1 MINLFVGGVRMS
13 TDLASPYYS
22 ATLAETIKKFDIE
35 LDAFQAIQKK
45 QLRSYYL
52 NVLQIPTMRLVCY
65 LATSLVILAHNRYV
79 LGVSALA
86 PVYSFLMVSMV
97 YSGVSWA
104 VLFLYYRKVKW
115 IHLGDLFLMLD
126 FSILAYCVYCS
137 GGTKSL
143 LFCIFFTRIY
153 DQITTNRTR
162 VFLFGAAAMLSYT
175 ILIFYLDRYEHHS
188 VSWVSESAKL
198 LMFPLFAMHSAF
210 ISSLTQY
217 LRNRVSNAIH
227 IAREFTNEL
236 KVKAEQ
242 LEEAR
247 AHLETML
254 QREMEV
260 NRSLKELNQ
269 MKTNFLI
276 ITSHEMRTPLTIIK
290 GYNEALLAHLLG
302 SLSEVQKRSLE
313 ACQHAVNRLTMTL
326 EDIVEML
333 KISEGHLQLR
343 LSRFDLVEV
352 VHQAVVD
359 LAPFVERRHQQVKL
373 DLPDRCLLEADAK
386 KMHLVL
392 VNLLQNAIKFTPDA
406 GQITIRVRQEQEQV
420 FIEVEDSGI
429 GIEATE
435 LERIFEK
442 FYSNQDPDLHS
453 SGAYQFMARG
463 AGLGLSIVKSYV
475 ESHKGR
481 IWAESKGKGCGSLFK
496 IVLNC
501 SV

>member
-1 MINLFVGGVRMS
+1 MS
-13 TDLASPYYS
+13 TASPYYS

-52 NVLQIPTMRLVCY
+52 NVLQVPTMRLVCY
-65 LATSLVILAHNRYV
+65 LATSLVILVHNRYV

-86 PVYSFLMVSMV
+86 PVYSFLLVSVV

-115 IHLGDLFLMLD
+115 IHLGDLFLILD

-137 GGTKSL
+137 GGTRSL

-175 ILIFYLDRYEHHS
+175 LLIFYLYGYEQHP
-188 VSWVSESAKL
+188 VSWAGESAKL
-198 LMFPLFAMHSAF
+198 SMFLLFVMHSAF

-217 LRNRVSNAIH
+217 LRSRVSNAIH

-302 SLSEVQKRSLE
+302 ALSEAQKRSLE

-352 VHQAVVD
+352 VRQAVAD
-359 LAPFVERRHQQVKL
+359 LAPFVERRSQQVRL
-373 DLPDRCLLEADAK
+373 ELPADGCLLEADAK
-386 KMHLVL
+386 KIHLVL

-406 GQITIRVRQEQEQV
+406 GQITIRVKREQEKV
-420 FIEVEDSGI
+420 FIEIEDNGI

-442 FYSNQDPDLHS
+442 FYSNQDPDFHS
-453 SGAYQFMARG
+453 SGTYQFMARG

-481 IWAESKGKGCGSLFK
+481 IWAESGGKGCGSLFK
-496 IVLNC
+496 IALNC